1 MKKYDKVIFVS
12 TDNTCRSPLAES
24 VMEELTKDKE
34 IEVLSRGLIVL
45 FPEPINPKTV
55 ETAKRYGI
63 SLHHPMSIPFSEKDL
78 GEKNLVLTMT
88 EQQKKSIYEEYE
100 DAINVY
106 TINEFIGGDGDMEG
120 LYGKELSAYIECF
133 EKISTLVNLIT
144 AKLFTGETAGERE
157 QKGKSGE
164 RK

>member
-12 TDNTCRSPLAES
+12 TDNTCRSPLAEG
-24 VMEELTKDKE
+24 VMKELTKDKE
-34 IEVLSRGLIVL
+34 IEILSRGLIVL

-55 ETAKRYGI
+55 ETAKQYGI
-63 SLHHPMSIPFSEKDL
+63 SLHHPMSISFSEKDL

-88 EQQKKSIYEEYE
+88 TQQKKSIYEEY
-100 DAINVY
+100 
-106 TINEFIGGDGDMEG
+106 
-120 LYGKELSAYIECF
+120 ELSAYIECF

-144 AKLFTGETAGERE
+144 AKLFTEETAKERE
-157 QKGKSGE
+157 QKGRNGE